1 MAADDK
7 KVNLRGGF
15 YDILE
20 AAASKRYLSVA
31 AFVTAVMGEHLRQ
44 LGELDFKPAPP
55 APAPVEVKPKPK
67 PKAVQEYPE
76 PYAYQPVTERVPMA
90 VKPKPEPQ
98 QEPNPQLAAVLEAWG
113 PEEGDD

>member
-55 APAPVEVKPKPK
+55 APAPVEVTPKPK

-76 PYAYQPVTERVPMA
+76 PYAYRPLPDRVPLPA
-90 VKPKPEPQ
+90 IPQPEPKK
-98 QEPNPQLAAVLEAWG
+98 EPNPQLDAVLEAWG
-113 PEEGDD
+113 EDDD